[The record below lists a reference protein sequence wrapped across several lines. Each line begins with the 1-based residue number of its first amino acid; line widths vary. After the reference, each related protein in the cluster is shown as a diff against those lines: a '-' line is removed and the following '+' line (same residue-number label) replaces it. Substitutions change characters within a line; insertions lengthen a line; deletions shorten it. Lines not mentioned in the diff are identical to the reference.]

1 MKILRLYLLREQTQP
16 FFLGLLFFTFMFSLG
31 NTLKLAELFVK
42 RTVGFSY
49 LLKFSWYMFV
59 GSLNFSIP
67 LAIFAATIIIF
78 ARFSVDYEIS
88 AISSAGINL
97 YSFLFPLLIIGL
109 FLSSVTFYFN
119 NVTSPNLQF
128 STRKMVTELEVESP
142 ANLIQEG
149 TFIRDFKNIILFARK
164 VKDKKI
170 SDITIYKF
178 NGGRELSTI
187 NAKRGKILSPQK
199 GKIILHLAD
208 GFIQTY
214 DSSHPREYTN
224 LRFKLY
230 NFILKKSADGQK
242 KRALVKKTREYT
254 LGELIKEKRIW
265 QKKGIKN
272 IEILS
277 EIQKRA
283 SFSFAPFIFIL
294 LGIPLGIVIKHSGK
308 FLDFTVLFLAIFL
321 YYFFST
327 VGEILG
333 RKLLLPVLL
342 WLPNV
347 LFGGVGIFLLTKRV
361 KK

>member
-1 MKILRLYLLREQTQP
+1 MKILRLYLLREHANP
-16 FFLGLLFFTFMFSLG
+16 FFVGLVFFTFMFSLG
-31 NTLKLAELFVK
+31 NILKLAELFVK
-42 RTVGFSY
+42 RAVGVPY
-49 LLKFSWYMFV
+49 LLKFFWYMSM

-97 YSFLFPLLIIGL
+97 YSFLFPLLIIGF
-109 FLSSVTFYFN
+109 FLSSLTFYFN

-128 STRKMVTELEVESP
+128 SSRKMVTELEVESP

-170 SDITIYKF
+170 FDITIYKF
-178 NGGRELSTI
+178 DKGEELSTI
-187 NAKRGKILSPQK
+187 NAKTGKILSPQK
-199 GKIILHLAD
+199 GKIVLHLRD

-214 DSSHPREYTN
+214 DSSHPQEYAN
-224 LRFKLY
+224 LRFKSY
-230 NFILKKSADGQK
+230 DFILKKNPDGQK
-242 KRALVKKTREYT
+242 KRVLSKKTREYT
-254 LGELIKEKRIW
+254 LGELIREKRIW

-272 IEILS
+272 KEIS
-277 EIQKRA
+277 TEIQKRA

-308 FLDFTVLFLAIFL
+308 FLDFTILFLVIFL

-333 RKLLLPVLL
+333 RKFLLPALL

-347 LFGGVGIFLLTKRV
+347 VFGGIGIFLLTKKV